1 MVASQSSRS
10 KIAHAPC
17 SIESGKS
24 TSQRRVQRQRCK
36 VRFGINFGLHKP
48 TNHRT
53 EMDASRV
60 LVPVAS
66 IKTPAQSLPLALCA
80 RREWVARLDLATRS
94 STERTRESQRR
105 AQNFEFCQWRLSG
118 PAVQP
123 CQSCHSLTRLIWLSS
138 SDRLRLICAFL
149 DPATKRLAFL
159 LSPGPQHDMANRS
172 PPNPWI
178 PRNVAPPRPRP
189 APFFWPAVVSSMELP
204 VPLDQNPRLPRA
216 VPVPPSRRCCCPDCD
231 ILLLLL

>member
-1 MVASQSSRS
+1 MQGTLR
-10 KIAHAPC
+10 H
-17 SIESGKS
+17 
-24 TSQRRVQRQRCK
+24 
-36 VRFGINFGLHKP
+36 NFWSAQTDEPSDGD
-48 TNHRT
+48 
-53 EMDASRV
+53 DASRV

-178 PRNVAPPRPRP
+178 PRNVAPPPDRDPPLFSGRLLFP
-189 APFFWPAVVSSMELP
+189 QWNSLYHSTKIRVSLVRCQFLLP
-204 VPLDQNPRLPRA
+204 DAAAALTATL
-216 VPVPPSRRCCCPDCD
+216 CCCSFD
-231 ILLLLL
+231 